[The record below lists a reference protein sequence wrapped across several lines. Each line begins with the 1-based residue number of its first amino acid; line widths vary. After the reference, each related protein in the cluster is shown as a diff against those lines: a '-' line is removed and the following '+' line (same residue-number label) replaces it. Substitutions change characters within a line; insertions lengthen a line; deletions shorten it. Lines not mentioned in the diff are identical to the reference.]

1 MEKNIIFF
9 VSSLDSGGI
18 ENYLLRFIN
27 FEYSNFKSIVVY
39 CKTGKGGQLEDLY
52 KKYNNVIIVKG
63 KTSYFNPVSFI
74 KLYAYLKK
82 NKFQT
87 VCDFSGNFAGLIVW
101 IAFLANI
108 KKRIVFYRGASD
120 HFDTNFFKSIYNNF
134 VKRLVLL
141 NATKILSNSKA
152 ALDYFYPNQY
162 QNDKRFEVI
171 YNGIDASNYA
181 NITDTIKDEF
191 SIPKDAFLVGHVGRY
206 NVAKNHETVLKVAIA
221 LCKAHKDIFFILCG
235 NDVQKNLYSKV
246 ADENLQKQIIVCENR
261 TDIPVI
267 LNSLDCFY
275 FPSLT
280 EGQPNALIE
289 AMIMGIPVVTSNIPP
304 IKEMFPLTFK
314 NQLIDPLDWEMA
326 IMKINNIKKSQS
338 NDTNQNLKKWALE
351 QFSHKKQF
359 EKFYKHL

>member
-1 MEKNIIFF
+1 
-9 VSSLDSGGI
+9 V
-18 ENYLLRFIN
+18 
-27 FEYSNFKSIVVY
+27 
-39 CKTGKGGQLEDLY
+39 
-52 KKYNNVIIVKG
+52 
-63 KTSYFNPVSFI
+63 
-74 KLYAYLKK
+74 
-82 NKFQT
+82 
-87 VCDFSGNFAGLIVW
+87 LI
-101 IAFLANI
+101 
-108 KKRIVFYRGASD
+108 
-120 HFDTNFFKSIYNNF
+120 
-134 VKRLVLL
+134 

-162 QNDKRFEVI
+162 QNDTRFEVI
-171 YNGIDASNYA
+171 YNGIDASNYV
-181 NITDTIKDEF
+181 NITDTIRDEF
-191 SIPKDAFLVGHVGRY
+191 NIPKDAFLVGHLGRF

-304 IKEMFPLTFK
+304 IQEMFPLTFK
-314 NQLIDPLDWEMA
+314 NELIDPLDWEKA
-326 IMKINNIKKSQS
+326 VIKINSIKKNKNNS
-338 NDTNQNLKKWALE
+338 NNENLKKWALE

-359 EKFYKHL
+359 DKFYKHL